1 MDKLSHEFTRHLR
14 AFFED
19 LAGRWDEQQPADRHR
34 VLRGLLAPFAA
45 ELGAARAILEV
56 GSGTGALIPC
66 LRERAPA
73 TRLVS
78 IDLAYAML
86 RRARRRCPDAALVQ
100 ADVHR
105 LPFQRTGVFDLAVC
119 HNSFPHFADM
129 PSALRE
135 LARVLAPGGWL
146 LILHD
151 LSRAEVNAIHS
162 GVGGPVQHD
171 LLPPGEET
179 RRMLREAG
187 FSDVWVED
195 TPEHYLAGGR
205 CWA

>member
-1 MDKLSHEFTRHLR
+1 LNDLR

-19 LAGRWDEQQPADRHR
+19 LAERWDAQQPPDRQD
-34 VLRGLLAPFAA
+34 VLRRLLAPFTA
-45 ELGAARAILEV
+45 ELSAAQAILEV

-73 TRLVS
+73 ARLVS
-78 IDLAYAML
+78 IDLAHAML

-105 LPFQRTGVFDLAVC
+105 PPFIQQAGAFDLAVC
-119 HNSFPHFADM
+119 HNSFPHFADK

-135 LARVLAPGGWL
+135 LARVLAPGGRL

-151 LSRAEVNAIHS
+151 LSRAEVNAIH
-162 GVGGPVQHD
+162 GGTGPPIHHD
-171 LLPPGEET
+171 LLPPGEEA
-179 RRMLREAG
+179 RRMLLEAG

-195 TPEHYLAGGR
+195 VPAHYMVSGQRSA
-205 CWA
+205 

>member
-1 MDKLSHEFTRHLR
+1 MNDFQSDLR

-19 LAGRWDEQQPADRHR
+19 LAGCWDEQQPAGRQE
-34 VLRGLLAPFAA
+34 VLRRLLSPFAA
-45 ELGAARAILEV
+45 QLCAAQAIQEV
-56 GSGTGALIPC
+56 GSGAGALIPC

-73 TRLVS
+73 ARLVS
-78 IDLAYAML
+78 IDLAHAML
-86 RRARRRCPDAALVQ
+86 RRARRRCPDARLVQ

-105 LPFQRTGVFDLAVC
+105 LPFDQRTGMFDLAVC

-135 LARVLAPGGWL
+135 LARVLAPGGCL

-151 LSRAEVNAIHS
+151 LSREQVNAIH
-162 GVGGPVQHD
+162 GGAGPPIHHD

-179 RRMLREAG
+179 RQMLLRAG
-187 FSDVWVED
+187 FVNVVFPSLSWY
-195 TPEHYLAGGR
+195 TCPR
-205 CWA
+205 

>member
-1 MDKLSHEFTRHLR
+1 LNDLR

-19 LAGRWDEQQPADRHR
+19 LAERWDAQQPPDRQE
-34 VLRGLLAPFAA
+34 VLRRLLAPFAA
-45 ELGAARAILEV
+45 KLGAARAILEV

-73 TRLVS
+73 ARLVS
-78 IDLAYAML
+78 IDLAHAML

-105 LPFQRTGVFDLAVC
+105 PPFIQQAGAFDLAVC
-119 HNSFPHFADM
+119 HNSFPHFADK

-135 LARVLAPGGWL
+135 LARVLAPGGRL

-151 LSRAEVNAIHS
+151 LSRAEVNAIH
-162 GVGGPVQHD
+162 GGTGPPIHHD
-171 LLPPGEET
+171 LLPPGEEA
-179 RRMLREAG
+179 RRMLLEAG

-195 TPEHYLAGGR
+195 VPAHYMVSGQRSA
-205 CWA
+205 